1 MNNIEQEYA
10 TGRDRPHVTARAQRL
25 QDLATRSFDVVI
37 VGAGIY
43 GATLACAA
51 ARSGLSVALIDK
63 GDYGSGASANSMKIL
78 HGGLRYLQQ
87 MNLPRM
93 RQSILARRDGLRSL
107 PHLTSPTAFLA
118 PTGPSLT
125 RCRWAYE
132 VAARLNDLISLGR
145 NHGVPAALHLPRTR
159 VLSAAE
165 MKVLVPALQSEA
177 RHALLWHDVVVRNTE
192 RYTLAYVLSAR
203 ESGAV
208 TVNHVAALSL
218 QTEQNRVTGVAVRDE
233 LGGAS
238 FTVKAALTVNT
249 TSAWRHDWEAGDAPT
264 REVPWVRSMNIIV
277 RKQWFGPCGVG
288 VTNGGRNFFF
298 VPFRDATMIGTSNEP
313 HTGSP
318 DQRPVTHD
326 DLARFIER
334 INQVYPAVKLRVE
347 DVSFVHAGVLPGR
360 PGPTGVADPEPDDR
374 TSILWGGPRGDRG
387 NYLVVQGVK
396 YTTAAYW
403 ADTIMPHVLRR
414 LPRRPGRTS
423 KPVRQPLYGAEA
435 PVSAGDL
442 QASASAFDWSISV
455 DMAQTLWEHFGARAG
470 EVIALARDAR
480 NLREGIPGTLLPKAA
495 IVYAV
500 IHEDAVHLD
509 DVLSRRTDI
518 GALGR
523 PPPETCETVCGLM
536 AALDG
541 WDGVRCATEHRR
553 VENHYAF
560 LGLSAKRPP
569 ADCAPPSPPEL
580 TGNTT

>member
-1 MNNIEQEYA
+1 MNNIDQEYA
-10 TGRDRPHVTARAQRL
+10 TGRDRSGVTARAQRL
-25 QDLATRSFDVVI
+25 QDLTTRSFDVLI

-107 PHLTSPTAFLA
+107 PYLTNPTAFLA

-132 VAARLNDLISLGR
+132 VAARLNDLISLDR
-145 NHGVPAALHLPRTR
+145 NHGVPSALHLPRTR

-165 MKVLVPALQSEA
+165 MKARVPALQSEA
-177 RHALLWHDVVVRNTE
+177 RHALLWHDVVIRNTE

-208 TVNHVAALSL
+208 TVNYVTALSL

-233 LGGAS
+233 LGGDS

-249 TSAWRHDWEAGDAPT
+249 TSAWRHDWEAGDAPS
-264 REVPWVRSMNIIV
+264 REVSWVRSMNIIV
-277 RKQWFGPCGVG
+277 RKQWFGSCGVG

-326 DLARFIER
+326 DLAGFIER

-360 PGPTGVADPEPDDR
+360 PGPTGVADPEPGDR
-374 TSILWGGPRGDRG
+374 TGVLWGGPHGDRE
-387 NYLVVQGVK
+387 NYVVVQGVK

-403 ADTIMPHVLRR
+403 ADTIVRHVHRR

-423 KPVRQPLYGAEA
+423 KPVQKPLYGAEA
-435 PVSAGDL
+435 SVSVGDF
-442 QASASAFDWSISV
+442 QASASALGWRMGAE
-455 DMAQTLWEHFGARAG
+455 MAQALWEHFGARAG
-470 EVIALARDAR
+470 EVLALTRDVLS
-480 NLREGIPGTLLPKAA
+480 LRDGIPGTLLPKAA
-495 IVYAV
+495 IVYV
-500 IHEDAVHLD
+500 VRYEDARHLD
-509 DVLSRRTDI
+509 DVIFRRTDI

-523 PPPETCETVCGLM
+523 PPSETCEVIGDIM
-536 AALDG
+536 AELGG
-541 WDGVRCATEHRR
+541 WDVDRCAAEHRR
-553 VENHYAF
+553 VEDHFMF
-560 LGLSAKRPP
+560 LGLTRMALR
-569 ADCAPPSPPEL
+569 
-580 TGNTT
+580 